1 MSDTEQQDP
10 RAAMVAEAYAQRL
23 ARLQHENVTLA
34 VELEL
39 AQQRIEELT
48 AGPGEA

>member
-1 MSDTEQQDP
+1 MSDTEQET
-10 RAAMVAEAYAQRL
+10 RAALIAEAYAQRL

-39 AQQRIEELT
+39 AQQRIDELT
-48 AGPGEA
+48 GEGGKA